1 MDREVFDV
9 NNIFVQMLMV
19 VHLQQLQISGLSTL
33 AYSDLEQYLSGF
45 LWKRALPSS
54 LHEAADDV
62 LPEELLDSCRGY
74 LYSCLR
80 FDPFRKILDR
90 HHRVRVWGRG

>member
-62 LPEELLDSCRGY
+62 LKVTANDIVRY
-74 LYSCLR
+74 LSRLAITEGASGNLAD
-80 FDPFRKILDR
+80 FQDMI
-90 HHRVRVWGRG
+90 GG